1 MRLQLVIK
9 AHSHFIPDTLYFD
22 EFKSFALSLDDKT
35 DNVKQLKEHLIRF
48 PLLKANIKYV
58 IDNFKFIADAIYQLE
73 KEDASL
79 DVNIGIFESVGKVI
93 ETISDRVF
101 EEYERVVSNNPGFE
115 QLKEIRDILFGKSQ
129 ELSTKELILEDI
141 QCFLRAPVTN
151 ASVERSFSKY
161 RLILTDYRHRLSE
174 DSLKQLITISYNKN
188 ILSENNS
195 FNM

>member
-1 MRLQLVIK
+1 MRSLSWY
-9 AHSHFIPDTLYFD
+9 HNYFD

-48 PLLKANIKYV
+48 PLLKVNIKYV

-93 ETISDRVF
+93 ETISDTVF

-141 QCFLRAPVTN
+141 QRFLRAPVTN
-151 ASVERSFSKY
+151 ASVEQSFSKY